1 MSAPQRCNGC
11 GGFAM
16 VDPVQTIV
24 DATTDVLTG
33 LYMLQDFAD
42 RMQRRVPTDEDNFSQ
57 LDWLIM
63 QTRREARRISAAG
76 QVLISKDGGAQ

>member
-24 DATTDVLTG
+24 DATIDVLTG
-33 LYMLQDFAD
+33 LDMLQDFAD
-42 RMQRRVPTDEDNFSQ
+42 RMPRHVPTDEDNFSQ
-57 LDWLIM
+57 LDWLIL
-63 QTRREARRISAAG
+63 QIQREARRISAAG
-76 QVLISKDGGAQ
+76 EALISKDGGAQ